1 MGSIAVAQLPATNA
15 AEQRLCRAFWWHR
28 RAVLAGGGVLPHVAV
43 PAVSSVV
50 LIVSCVFLATITQQ
64 PGQRAAQL
72 PSLRQTSAAPGQASS
87 HAVFISVWQCAIAAR
102 PPGSSCRLH
111 GLAGRSAGRQ
121 RRRAGGSSCN
131 ALHGDCKTTWW
142 DARAARSPHPSS
154 RAASSAM
161 HVVPP
166 WLHSSLVQLKTRAPG
181 NWRTQKFRSARP
193 QGNMVNPAVK
203 GLVLGVGGAAGL
215 YVASVSSENH
225 MGRRVQGC
233 SDLWRRQDR

>member
-1 MGSIAVAQLPATNA
+1 MWRSVGELRRGRCSSLPVRQVHGARSGMGSIAVAQLPATNA

-142 DARAARSPHPSS
+142 DARAARSPPSLIS
-154 RAASSAM
+154 RC
-161 HVVPP
+161 
-166 WLHSSLVQLKTRAPG
+166 QLGNACCDALAP
-181 NWRTQKFRSARP
+181 F
-193 QGNMVNPAVK
+193 
-203 GLVLGVGGAAGL
+203 
-215 YVASVSSENH
+215 
-225 MGRRVQGC
+225 
-233 SDLWRRQDR
+233 